1 MEADKKFFDEYG
13 SGSGMCIVLGSININ
28 VKSGL
33 QVPVVAIFTKFDGLL
48 TTAFSELRKE
58 GLSIGKANSN
68 KVNRAN
74 KKLNTNFI
82 GPLMATK
89 FRPSAHVQLAGRCI
103 CMV

>member
-1 MEADKKFFDEYG
+1 MEADKRFFDEYG
-13 SGSGMCIVLGSININ
+13 SGIGMCLFLGSININ
-28 VKSGL
+28 AKSGL

-58 GLSIGKANSN
+58 GLSISKANN
-68 KVNRAN
+68 DKVERAN
-74 KKLNTNFI
+74 KKLNANFI

-103 CMV
+103 GMM